1 MTFRIVTRIV
11 AGGIVA
17 AVLASLPPVPRTP
30 VIAGYLV
37 FVGVVLLVELLAA
50 TTRADAGSRGSAFE
64 RALARSPSPPPRP
77 NALTRL
83 EDQVLLATTAALD
96 VYVGLR
102 PLLRDVAAQ
111 RLRMRHGVDLDVDPG
126 RARALLGDEAWEL
139 VRPGVQPPADRFGP
153 GISPAR
159 LTRALDAVE
168 AL

>member
-1 MTFRIVTRIV
+1 MIVRAVLRIVG
-11 AGGIVA
+11 GGIVA
-17 AVLASLPPVPRTP
+17 VVLAALPPVPRTP
-30 VIAGYLV
+30 VIAGYVV
-37 FVGVVLLVELLAA
+37 FVGAVLLVELVAA

-64 RALARSPSPPPRP
+64 RALAPPRARP
-77 NALTRL
+77 ARPDALARL

-111 RLRMRHGVDLDVDPG
+111 RLRMRHGVDLDGEPA

-139 VRPGVQPPADRFGP
+139 VRPGLDPPHDRFGP
-153 GISPAR
+153 GIAPAR
-159 LTRALDAVE
+159 LARALDAVE